1 MINKK
6 IVKFAKIFIIVSLL
20 IVGCNRLTQAP
31 PHQPQDSSTIRGVWL
46 THVGN
51 AFYAYTGQL
60 DNVFHQLS
68 RLNFNRVYIS
78 VYNDGVTYPTNVSFQ
93 NHLVSL
99 SFINPLNRAI
109 KEGERQG
116 LKIYGWYEYGLMLNP
131 HDAIAKKHPDWLLE
145 KGKIVN
151 NFVWLNPDLPE
162 VQDYFVKLFREVA
175 YLYPDLAGIQ
185 LDDHWGIPKEL
196 GYYADSLTQLT
207 EKVAQTIKKIHPNWI
222 ISLSPN
228 YPRFSY
234 KYYSQDWLKW
244 VHQGYIDEV
253 VVQIYRNKAEQ
264 VQVTLSHSGLKEAS
278 HYVPVAAGVFAG
290 FIQEQSR
297 QLKSLSEV
305 KKQIETIQKSGYGY
319 SLFTYEYTLG
329 FFRMARTK
337 IKESF
342 FN

>member
-6 IVKFAKIFIIVSLL
+6 IVKFAKIFILVTLL
-20 IVGCNRLTQAP
+20 IVGCNQLTQAP
-31 PHQPQDSSTIRGVWL
+31 PHQPKDSSTIRGVWL

-99 SFINPLNRAI
+99 SLINPLNKAI
-109 KEGERQG
+109 KEGKRQG
-116 LKIYGWYEYGLMLNP
+116 LKVYAWYEYGLMLNP
-131 HDAIAKKHPDWLLE
+131 SDAIAKKHPDWLLE
-145 KGKIVN
+145 NGKVVN
-151 NFVWLNPDLPE
+151 NFVWLNPKNPE
-162 VQDYFVKLFREVA
+162 VQSYFTKLFTEVA
-175 YLYPDLAGIQ
+175 YLYPDLVGIQ
-185 LDDHWGIPKEL
+185 LDDHWGIPKAL
-196 GYYADSLTQLT
+196 GNYTDSLTQLT
-207 EKVAQTIKKIHPNWI
+207 GKIAQTIKKIHPDWI

-228 YPRFSY
+228 PPSFSY
-234 KYYSQDWLKW
+234 RFYSQDWLEW
-244 VHQGYIDEV
+244 VRKGYIDEV
-253 VVQIYRNKAEQ
+253 VVQIYRNKAKQ

-278 HYVPVAAGVFAG
+278 HYVPVAAGIFAG
-290 FIQEQSR
+290 FVKEQDGK
-297 QLKSLSEV
+297 LKSLVEV
-305 KKQIETIQKSGYGY
+305 QKQINTIQESGYGY
-319 SLFTYEYTLG
+319 ALFTYEYTLG

-342 FN
+342 FD